1 LIKKV
6 NLAKTKAME
15 QPKIQDYA
23 IIGDGRSAALISN
36 RGSIDWLCWPRFDS
50 ASLFGAILDPNIGGK
65 WRIRPAEDS
74 QFSRRYI
81 DNTNVLE
88 TKFSTA
94 LGKIVLTDFM
104 PVASEERKKQML
116 WPEHEIIREVKCEEG
131 EVPLVVDFDPR
142 LAYGRVTP
150 IIKNGRQLGWRINL
164 GTSLITLRSDIELVR
179 RGDGLSANFTLK
191 AGDTV
196 ALSLTF
202 SAEGPA
208 VLPPLGQLV
217 TDKLNLTI
225 DWWRNWAAQSNY
237 KGPYERQ
244 VTRSAL
250 VLKLLSYAPSGAIV
264 AAPTTSLPESI
275 SRDLNWDYRFAW
287 LRDAAFTVHALF
299 GLGYKAD
306 AEAFVNWLLH
316 ATRLTRPELRI
327 IYDVFGERPPP
338 ERQLS
343 HLSGYADSRP
353 VRIGNAASEQV
364 QLDIYGEVVE
374 AISHFVGEND
384 RLDREMQKM
393 LRKYAE
399 YVCEHWREP
408 DNGIWEYRDERRHYT
423 HSRLMCWVALDRIL
437 KMQARGQLNGISVEK
452 YEEGKERIRLE
463 IEAHAWNP
471 TLQIYAQA
479 CGSDVVDASALL
491 LAYHGFEE
499 AGSQRMQKT
508 HMRIREKLIP
518 RLGLVYRNERS
529 LELREGAFALC
540 SFWEA
545 DFLARSGDL
554 SGARDVFEAALAY
567 ANDLDLFSEEIDPK
581 TGDALGNF
589 PQAFTHLG
597 VINTALSLR
606 DGEERAHQVRS

>member
-1 LIKKV
+1 LGKKV
-6 NLAKTKAME
+6 NLAKTEVME
-15 QPKIQDYA
+15 RPKIQDYA
-23 IIGDGRSAALISN
+23 IIGDGRSTALVSN

-50 ASLFGAILDPNIGGK
+50 ASLFAAILDPKIGGQ
-65 WRIRPAEDS
+65 WRIRPMEDA
-74 QFSRRYI
+74 QLSRRYVG
-81 DNTNVLE
+81 NTNVVK

-94 LGKIVLTDFM
+94 LGTIVLTDFM

-116 WPEHEIIREVKCEEG
+116 WPEHEIIRQVKCEEG
-131 EVPLVVDFDPR
+131 EVPLVVDFAPR
-142 LAYGRVTP
+142 LDYGRVTP
-150 IIKNGRQLGWRINL
+150 IIKNGRKLGWRINI
-164 GTSLITLRSDIELVR
+164 GASLFTLRSDIEFVE
-179 RGDGLSANFTLK
+179 RGDGLCANFTLR

-196 ALSLTF
+196 SFSLTF

-208 VLPPLGQLV
+208 VLPLLGQSV

-250 VLKLLSYAPSGAIV
+250 VLKLLSYAPSGAII

-275 SRDLNWDYRFAW
+275 GRDLNWDYRFAW

-299 GLGYKAD
+299 GLGYEAD

-343 HLSGYADSRP
+343 YLSGYADSRP

-374 AISHFVGEND
+374 AISHFIGKDE

-393 LRKYAE
+393 LRQYAE

-437 KMQARGQLNGISVEK
+437 KMQERGQLSGISVEK
-452 YEEGKERIRLE
+452 CEEERERIRAE

-471 TLQIYAQA
+471 KLQAYTQA

-499 AGSQRMQKT
+499 AGSQRMQET
-508 HMRIREKLIP
+508 HMRIREKLVP
-518 RLGLVYRNERS
+518 RVGLVYRNERS
-529 LELREGAFALC
+529 LEVREGAFALC

-545 DFLARSGDL
+545 DFLARSGDF
-554 SGARDVFEAALAY
+554 SAARDVFEAALTY
-567 ANDLDLFSEEIDPK
+567 ANDLDLFSEEIDPE

-597 VINTALSLR
+597 VINAALSLR
-606 DGEERAHQVRS
+606 DCEERAHEVRS